1 MNIEEQQG
9 SLFNIVSSLGES
21 ERERETSSLGTNVV
35 KVRGGGRI
43 RPIPTQAEFVTNQA
57 THWALLLQVYNMYN
71 TLKHPFVFGFIT
83 LTSLKLHFFS

>member
-57 THWALLLQVYNMYN
+57 THWALLLQVYN
-71 TLKHPFVFGFIT
+71 TIP
-83 LTSLKLHFFS
+83 